1 MAEGDWARAS
11 LITEAV
17 RVGAI
22 EQAMSPGIAV
32 YTVPVLVASRSEMP
46 NLVTSIAACLGLKV
60 LGAGGVDVPSVAA
73 HGAEV
78 VHVDDWGGSRTRGG
92 VLELR
97 RAGDEVDEH
106 IRGRRVNCGQVVGG

>member
-1 MAEGDWARAS
+1 MS
-11 LITEAV
+11 LLAEAV
-17 RVGAI
+17 GVGAVKRT
-22 EQAMSPGIAV
+22 MSPGVAV
-32 YTVPVLVASRSEMP
+32 HAVPVLGARHSEMSD
-46 NLVTSIAACLGLKV
+46 LVTRVAARPGLKV
-60 LGAGGVDVPSVAA
+60 LGAVGADVPSVTT

-78 VHVDDWGGSRTRGG
+78 VHVDDQRGGRVRGG